1 MVGSAGSRFHF
12 VPDAEMCATGGG
24 TRTSSLNASAGAPPK
39 AAHAH
44 ASRTAVAAHDKENA
58 PVGTPVVSTPNM
70 ERVQA
75 TPSSIPRSGSSS
87 APSPMHARWAQKSND
102 ELYAKH
108 AQLVA
113 LRHTSML
120 QRAALACGDDGVDD
134 SPEFL
139 KLQERSCT
147 TRIVEIEETLRLRS
161 APIPTSSSASSSGA
175 ERPGS
180 VHATPPSSWD
190 VGISSGGSTSDA
202 GTASRA
208 VGRRSSSPNAGVD
221 DASVASEVPPATRTP
236 PAAPSLPVRASPVRA
251 PLRET
256 QPMAD
261 TDEIEIVETRCVR
274 AKSAAPA
281 AAATVAAAAVS
292 AATPARTYAWDAQV
306 QHALRRL
313 FRLAHFRPD
322 QLEAINA
329 TLSGRDVFCLMPTGG
344 GKSLCYQL
352 PATVTQGRTDGL
364 TVVVSPLIALIHNQ
378 VKNLLRLEIPT
389 LAITGDMSDEDRRF
403 ASAELYKRDLH
414 VRLLYVTPEFVCN
427 SRLAANLLAHLY
439 AHGRLARFVIDEA
452 HCVDQWGHDFRP
464 DYVRLEMLR
473 QQYPR
478 VPLMALTATA
488 RIDTVHDIQ
497 QRLGMRDAVVLRQ
510 SFNRPNLSYSVQP
523 KRRGAGTLESIAAFI
538 KERHAGECGI
548 IYCLSRRDCEN
559 VASDLNTKFGIQAR
573 HFHAGLDTQDKLR
586 IQDTWEAGHFK
597 VIVATIAFG
606 MGIDKADVRFVI
618 HHSIPKSLEGYYQ
631 ETGRA
636 GRDGKASECVL
647 YWTMDDARKLEGMI
661 RESDDASPQQKQH
674 QLETLRQV
682 TTFCQALTECR
693 RTNILKYFGEQ
704 FDPADCHASCDN
716 CRRGAVHKVDVTTP
730 AKDFVNMVQLIGG
743 RTTHLTRAYY
753 TSVFKGSMRKDIKD
767 KGHHRNLYHGRGAH
781 FSDEELKRIVDHL
794 LNVQYLEEYAKKAAY
809 QRFPSHY
816 VRVGPAARTLLQGH
830 AQVELEMPDTG
841 ARATTR
847 APPAARRD
855 VSASPEADDAFD
867 LASIPLSPTELAL
880 LDAPA
885 SPKRRRTSPQRR
897 PLAASAPVARTG
909 PTARSASTSV
919 RGGGRGGPSGGGPR
933 VAIAPMP
940 MGFLRRS

>member
-1 MVGSAGSRFHF
+1 MVGAAGSRFHF
-12 VPDAEMCATGGG
+12 VPDAEMCATGTG
-24 TRTSSLNASAGAPPK
+24 TPAPSSSGCISAPLKPART
-39 AAHAH
+39 H
-44 ASRTAVAAHDKENA
+44 ASPVAVAAHDKENA

-70 ERVQA
+70 ERVQPA
-75 TPSSIPRSGSSS
+75 PSSIPRSDSS
-87 APSPMHARWAQKSND
+87 AAHSPMHARWAQKSND

-147 TRIVEIEETLRLRS
+147 TRIAEIEETLRSRN
-161 APIPTSSSASSSGA
+161 AAIASASPASGSGA
-175 ERPGS
+175 ERSSS
-180 VHATPPSSWD
+180 VRATPPSSWD
-190 VGISSGGSTSDA
+190 AGLLSGGSTSDA
-202 GTASRA
+202 GPAQRA
-208 VGRRSSSPNAGVD
+208 ERRSSSLGAGAD
-221 DASVASEVPPATRTP
+221 DVPVVSEGPRVPH
-236 PAAPSLPVRASPVRA
+236 AAPRVLVHASPERV

-256 QPMAD
+256 QSIAD
-261 TDEIEIVETRCVR
+261 ADDVEIVETRCVR

-281 AAATVAAAAVS
+281 AAAAAATVATAAAAAPVR
-292 AATPARTYAWDAQV
+292 PNAWDAQV

-313 FRLAHFRPD
+313 FHLAHFRPD

-497 QRLGMRDAVVLRQ
+497 RRLGMRDAVVLRQ

-559 VASDLNTKFGIQAR
+559 VASDLNTKYGIQAR

-586 IQDTWEAGHFK
+586 IQDTWEAGQFK

-661 RESDDASPQQKQH
+661 RESDDASPQQKQY

-753 TSVFKGSMRKDIKD
+753 TSVFKGSMRKDVKD

-816 VRVGPAARTLLQGH
+816 VRVGPAASALLQGH
-830 AQVELEMPDTG
+830 AQVELEMTDTS
-841 ARATTR
+841 ARTTTR

-855 VSASPEADDAFD
+855 VSLSPEADDAFD
-867 LASIPLSPTELAL
+867 LASIPLSPTELAM

-885 SPKRRRTSPQRR
+885 SPKRRRTSPVRR
-897 PLAASAPVARTG
+897 SAAAPAAARTG
-909 PTARSASTSV
+909 PTAPAARAASTSV
-919 RGGGRGGPSGGGPR
+919 RGGRGGGRSGGPR